1 MLENKAWVKYDVTI
15 LPFFFLIKLYGI
27 ERIKGIKVL
36 YLEELTE
43 AIISEEGQT
52 LMGLDFLFSTLDFP
66 MSKVDLIFKK
76 ALLEYSERRPMKK
89 TTVVNNFDYVSG
101 DGESGYIKMPEGTT
115 SCRVARYGVLPNQ
128 MPRYYMPKF
137 GEQNVEFDP
146 VTGTCKV
153 WPPVTPLRLT
163 YTQRYVPT
171 TSVLIEKM
179 IDLPYE
185 TDEVEYILDTAYAA
199 KTLSIQKSVSF
210 EDENGKLTS
219 EILSMSPTG
228 YVNERLEDGET
239 ISEAIL
245 KGTLGTGTVNLK
257 TREINLQVVDSS
269 IAPIVIS
276 YYPKYSVVKEMD
288 LGDRLF
294 NKFFASRLLGALAS
308 LRAQATQSKLHNID
322 LTTDDLL
329 NRVAELKREI
339 KEELKSALSFGDLAP
354 M

>member
-1 MLENKAWVKYDVTI
+1 M
-15 LPFFFLIKLYGI
+15 
-27 ERIKGIKVL
+27 L
-36 YLEELTE
+36 YLEELTD
-43 AIISEEGQT
+43 AVIAEEGQT
-52 LMGLDFLFSTLDFP
+52 LMGLDFLFEVLDLP
-66 MSKVDLIFKK
+66 MTKVDLIFKK
-76 ALLEYSERRPMKK
+76 ALLEYSERRPIKR

-146 VTGTCKV
+146 ITLTCKV

-163 YTQRYVPT
+163 YTQRYTPST
-171 TSVLIEKM
+171 TVLIEKM
-179 IDLPYE
+179 VDLPYS
-185 TDEVEYILDTAYAA
+185 TDEVDLILDTAYAA
-199 KTLSIQKSVSF
+199 KTLSIQKAVPVV
-210 EDENGKLTS
+210 DENGKLTS

-257 TREINLQVVDSS
+257 TREVNLQLNNDSIS
-269 IAPIVIS
+269 PILVS

-294 NKFFASRLLGALAS
+294 NKLFASRLLGALAS
-308 LRAQATQSKLHNID
+308 LRAQATQEKLHNID
-322 LTTDDLL
+322 LTTDDLN
-329 NRVAELKREI
+329 NRVVELKKEI
-339 KEELKSALSFGDLAP
+339 KEELKSALSFGDMAP